1 MPRHRSNYDEPL
13 DDFDEDNIVNP
24 EEDEEWLSEELAPLR
39 PTISAPDLLVKL
51 IHDASAPSFGELY
64 ALSDLTRQDAETLR
78 QQWVAS
84 APHQEVWGK
93 LETFVT
99 KREYDFLLFDVI

>member
-1 MPRHRSNYDEPL
+1 
-13 DDFDEDNIVNP
+13 
-24 EEDEEWLSEELAPLR
+24 
-39 PTISAPDLLVKL
+39 
-51 IHDASAPSFGELY
+51 
-64 ALSDLTRQDAETLR
+64 
-78 QQWVAS
+78 VAS